1 MSICMTCCG
10 EFWTIYRMYKIKIE
24 INSLRLEFGLLWIW
38 SDTICLYIYSRIL
51 HRLSW
56 NHLVGLL
63 VSRRVRS
70 EHALRCQALCSRQVP
85 ARWKYVPSPPPPL
98 PAPPAL
104 PAAVA
109 DALQLMEL
117 TVSAFDWLPS
127 LPSPVA
133 VSQWANRLT
142 WPQVELMKS
151 TWK

>member
-24 INSLRLEFGLLWIW
+24 INSLRLEFGLLWIQIGVDL
-38 SDTICLYIYSRIL
+38 SVYIIYSRIL
-51 HRLSW
+51 HRLCW

-85 ARWKYVPSPPPPL
+85 ARWKYVPPPPPPL

-104 PAAVA
+104 PAADA
-109 DALQLMEL
+109 DALQLLEL

-142 WPQVELMKS
+142 WPQAELMNS
-151 TWK
+151 S